1 MDIKDLFKNKRTTNI
16 IIVFLIGICALVI
29 GGGMFSGQEKVPDKT
44 VSITDKADDIETRL
58 EKILS
63 TVKGAGKVAVFVSL
77 EDYGASEYAKDTK
90 QTLREGASE
99 NEQETVM
106 AGKTGDQTPVT
117 VKMSAPKI
125 KGVIVSAKGAGSDA
139 VRKQLKSAVE
149 TSLGVPSHR
158 VEVVEMK

>member
-1 MDIKDLFKNKRTTNI
+1 MDIKNLFKNKKTVNI
-16 IIVFLIGICALVI
+16 IIIFLIGICALVI
-29 GGGMFSGQEKVPDKT
+29 GGGMFPGQEKEEKT

-77 EDYGASEYAKDTK
+77 EDYGSTEYAKGTK
-90 QTLREGASE
+90 QTLRDGSSE

-117 VKMSAPKI
+117 VKMSAPRI
-125 KGVIVSAKGAGSDA
+125 KGVIVSAKGAGNET
-139 VRKQLKSAVE
+139 VRQQLKSAVE

>member
-1 MDIKDLFKNKRTTNI
+1 MDIKEIFKNKRTTNI
-16 IIVFLIGICALVI
+16 IIVLLIGICALVI
-29 GGGMFSGQEKVPDKT
+29 GGGMFSGQGKEEKE

-106 AGKTGDQTPVT
+106 AGKTGDLSPVT

-125 KGVIVSAKGAGSDA
+125 KGVIVSAKGAGSET
-139 VRKQLKSAVE
+139 VRQRLKSAVE

>member
-1 MDIKDLFKNKRTTNI
+1 MDIKDVFKNKRMTNI

-29 GGGMFSGQEKVPDKT
+29 GGGIFSGTEKEEEPI
-44 VSITDKADDIETRL
+44 SIADKADDIETRL

-63 TVKGAGKVAVFVSL
+63 TVKGAGKVSVFVSL

-99 NEQETVM
+99 NHQETVM
-106 AGKTGDQTPVT
+106 AGKTGDLSPVT
-117 VKMSAPKI
+117 VKMSAPRI
-125 KGVIVSAKGAGSDA
+125 KGVIVSAKGAGSET
-139 VRKQLKSAVE
+139 VHQTLKSAVE

>member
-1 MDIKDLFKNKRTTNI
+1 MDIKALFKNKRTVNI
-16 IIVFLIGICALVI
+16 IIIFLIGICALVI
-29 GGGMFSGQEKVPDKT
+29 GGGMFSGQGKTAEKP
-44 VSITDKADDIETRL
+44 VSIADKADDIETRL
-58 EKILS
+58 EQILS

-106 AGKTGDQTPVT
+106 AGKTGDLSPVT

-125 KGVIVSAKGAGSDA
+125 KGVIVSAKGAGNET
-139 VRKQLKSAVE
+139 VRQRLKSAVE

>member
-1 MDIKDLFKNKRTTNI
+1 MDIKALFKNKRTVNI
-16 IIVFLIGICALVI
+16 IIIFLIGICALVI
-29 GGGMFSGQEKVPDKT
+29 GGGMFSGQEKTAEKP
-44 VSITDKADDIETRL
+44 VSIADKADDIETRL
-58 EKILS
+58 EQILS

-106 AGKTGDQTPVT
+106 AGKTGDLSPVT

-125 KGVIVSAKGAGSDA
+125 KGVIVSAKGAGNET
-139 VRKQLKSAVE
+139 VRQRLKSAVE

>member
-1 MDIKDLFKNKRTTNI
+1 MDIKGLLKNKRTVNI
-16 IIVFLIGICALVI
+16 IIVFLIGVCALAV
-29 GGGMFSGQEKVPDKT
+29 GGGMFGAQEQEKDESVASET
-44 VSITDKADDIETRL
+44 ASTDIETRL

-63 TVKGAGKVAVFVSL
+63 TIKGAGKVSVFVSF

-106 AGKTGDQTPVT
+106 AGKTGDLSPVT
-117 VKMSAPKI
+117 VKVTAPKI

-139 VRKQLKSAVE
+139 VRERIKSAVE

>member
-16 IIVFLIGICALVI
+16 IIVLLIGICALVI
-29 GGGMFSGQEKVPDKT
+29 GGGMFSGQENEVKE

-106 AGKTGDQTPVT
+106 AGKTGDLSPVT

-125 KGVIVSAKGAGSDA
+125 KGVIVSAKGAGSET
-139 VRKQLKSAVE
+139 VRQRLKSAVE

>member
-1 MDIKDLFKNKRTTNI
+1 
-16 IIVFLIGICALVI
+16 
-29 GGGMFSGQEKVPDKT
+29 
-44 VSITDKADDIETRL
+44 
-58 EKILS
+58 
-63 TVKGAGKVAVFVSL
+63 
-77 EDYGASEYAKDTK
+77 
-90 QTLREGASE
+90 
-99 NEQETVM
+99 M
-106 AGKTGDQTPVT
+106 AGKTGDQMPVT

>member
-1 MDIKDLFKNKRTTNI
+1 MDIKALFKNKRTVNI
-16 IIVFLIGICALVI
+16 IIIFLIGICALVI
-29 GGGMFSGQEKVPDKT
+29 GGGMFSGQEKTAEKP
-44 VSITDKADDIETRL
+44 VSIADKADDIETRL
-58 EKILS
+58 EQILS

-106 AGKTGDQTPVT
+106 AGKTGDLAPVT

-125 KGVIVSAKGAGSDA
+125 KGVIVSAKGAGNET
-139 VRKQLKSAVE
+139 VRQRLKSAVE